1 MIFFIEPLENEG
13 PVSCLELSP
22 AISLPRLLERST
34 PYVLPST
41 LKTSEFTSDK
51 WVQTDL
57 PVPVPAHVLRL
68 GIVARSKAEKSWVNT
83 YMISPHQGMWPG
95 AAVSHGTDIRP
106 LLVYT
111 SPKKNQFGAL
121 VVQLLTWLTITQAQS
136 LGSCSVCF
144 RAYPMQEFVLL
155 WQEGEGG
162 HTWGFC
168 RGMCLGLFKS
178 TDLLHQCEAS
188 VHVLN
193 QSFPREVFQ
202 VLCKATEKLP
212 HFGLVF
218 HTGSFQITHSWG
230 PVKYN

>member
-57 PVPVPAHVLRL
+57 PVPARVLGL

-83 YMISPHQGMWPG
+83 YMISPHQGMRPG

-144 RAYPMQEFVLL
+144 RAFPMQEFVLL

-162 HTWGFC
+162 HTWEFC
-168 RGMCLGLFKS
+168 MGMCLSLFKS

-218 HTGSFQITHSWG
+218 HTGSSQITHS
-230 PVKYN
+230 